1 MRTIWHFEKGTPFEK
16 FRLSFVVNLPDLRP
30 PASFVHAPTWLRL
43 IEEQVT
49 FVSADRVL
57 GDIVDVQSISFELK
71 GCISL
76 I

>member
-1 MRTIWHFEKGTPFEK
+1 MASGSIYIYFFLIWGP
-16 FRLSFVVNLPDLRP
+16 LVNLPDLRP

-71 GCISL
+71 GCIGL